1 MYYYGPSYGP
11 GPMPYQ
17 PQPIYRNNNGISIF
31 SIILIVFLLLIIV
44 GVFCNNNRGF
54 GLF

>member
-11 GPMPYQ
+11 GPMPYH
-17 PQPIYRNNNGISIF
+17 PQPVYNNNSVSFF

-44 GVFCNNNRGF
+44 GFFYGGNRNCGFC
-54 GLF
+54 

>member
-11 GPMPYQ
+11 TPMPYQ
-17 PQPIYRNNNGISIF
+17 PQPIYGNNNGVSFF

-44 GVFCNNNRGF
+44 GFFYGGNRNYGF
-54 GLF
+54 

>member
-17 PQPIYRNNNGISIF
+17 PQPVYQNNSISFF

-44 GVFCNNNRGF
+44 GCFYNGRNF
-54 GLF
+54 GIC

>member
-1 MYYYGPSYGP
+1 MYCYGPSYGP

-17 PQPIYRNNNGISIF
+17 PQPYYGGNNGVSFF

-44 GVFCNNNRGF
+44 GCFYGGNRQFGF
-54 GLF
+54 

>member
-11 GPMPYQ
+11 TPMPYQ
-17 PQPIYRNNNGISIF
+17 PPQPIYGRNNGVSFF

-44 GVFCNNNRGF
+44 GFFYGGNRNWCF
-54 GLF
+54 

>member
-11 GPMPYQ
+11 GPIPYQ
-17 PQPIYRNNNGISIF
+17 PQPIYNNNHSVSFF

-44 GVFCNNNRGF
+44 GVFSCNNRGL
-54 GLF
+54 GIL

>member
-11 GPMPYQ
+11 APMPYQ
-17 PQPIYRNNNGISIF
+17 TQPVYGGNNGVSFF

-44 GVFCNNNRGF
+44 GFFYGGNRNCGFC
-54 GLF
+54 